1 MLGRRY
7 ENEIKK
13 REEMNQKIPSEQFWN
28 YRQYLKWSVFMYF
41 VRSESS
47 DQNTCS
53 TDVVVRNSFDKRESD
68 EESVGNYDLIFKDNE
83 QIIVSASRSNR
94 SRSGS

>member
-1 MLGRRY
+1 
-7 ENEIKK
+7 
-13 REEMNQKIPSEQFWN
+13 
-28 YRQYLKWSVFMYF
+28 MYF

-83 QIIVSASRSNR
+83 
-94 SRSGS
+94 